1 MIADLSLTNS
11 KEKGLCCFAPEPMP
25 PRKKRNQMLPR
36 NNKHIICCVLIILT
50 ATFLQSEGLR
60 LPTLVEDKMPV
71 LVSSE
76 HDYHHLRLT
85 LFLYDDGVVYW
96 REDFGS
102 YEVKPLELLQFYE
115 TNRSPENA
123 GEFPTNGPYY
133 KGTIQE
139 SYLNE
144 FVTEAKQILRE
155 HSEKA
160 NISKRYGAPLTT
172 FSFSHNDSEFNI
184 SEMFNYIESE
194 NFQNEFCT
202 FPRNGLSND
211 DLLTSQSIELRNT
224 YKLFYFF
231 QNKRNEIIEE
241 CKNNGTM
248 EYAGYMK
255 TLY

>member
-1 MIADLSLTNS
+1 
-11 KEKGLCCFAPEPMP
+11 MP
-25 PRKKRNQMLPR
+25 SRKKRNQMLPR

-50 ATFLQSEGLR
+50 ATLLQSEGSR
-60 LPTLVEDKMPV
+60 LPTLLEEKKPIF
-71 LVSSE
+71 VSSE
-76 HDYHHLRLT
+76 HDYHHSRFT
-85 LFLYDDGVVYW
+85 LFLYGDGVVYW
-96 REDFGS
+96 REDFS
-102 YEVKPLELLQFYE
+102 NYEPKILDLNQFIE
-115 TNRSPENA
+115 TNRSPEDA
-123 GEFPTNGPYY
+123 GEFTTYGPYN
-133 KGTIQE
+133 KGKIEQ

-172 FSFSHNDSEFNI
+172 FSFSHSDSEFNI

-231 QNKRNEIIEE
+231 QNKQNEIIEE

-248 EYAGYMK
+248 EYAGYIE
-255 TLY
+255 TIRLDHE